1 MEKKYLTLIDGSGYI
16 FRAYFAIKRLEGV
29 NAIFG
34 FCSMLLKVLE
44 EKVNHN
50 DTGHIE
56 NEKIII
62 VFDAARKNWRNEV
75 YDQYK
80 ANRTDSP
87 DDLKPQFKPIKECA
101 EAFGLPTIEME
112 GYEADDIIATYAEQ
126 AKNNGYITR
135 IISSD
140 KDLMQLVEDNSV
152 YMYDSMKDKK
162 VDEAAVFEK
171 FGVSPKQVPDAQALI
186 GDSSD
191 NIPGV
196 PNIGPK
202 KAAKLIQEFGSI
214 ENMISNIEGI
224 DNAKTKETV
233 KDNIDNAEVSKK
245 LATLIRDIDLE
256 THINDVPHAVINAT
270 GLKKIIE
277 TFNFRELERR
287 FENTIKKFQ
296 DTYGNEGF
304 DNKDVELNVPEE
316 ITIFKKEKPQQG
328 DLF

>member
-44 EKVNHN
+44 EKVNSN

-56 NEKIII
+56 NEKIIV

-75 YDQYK
+75 YKEYK
-80 ANRTDSP
+80 ANRTELP
-87 DDLKPQFKPIKECA
+87 DDLKPQFAPIKECA
-101 EAFGLPTIEME
+101 KAFGLPTIELE

-140 KDLMQLVEDNSV
+140 KDLMQLVEDDKV

-162 VDEAAVFEK
+162 IDEAAVFEK
-171 FGVSPKQVPDAQALI
+171 FGVTPPKVPDAQALI

-202 KAAKLIQEFGSI
+202 KASKLIQEFGSI
-214 ENMISNIEGI
+214 ENLLNNI
-224 DNAKTKETV
+224 DNIDNERTKETV
-233 KDNIDNAEVSKK
+233 RENKENAEVSKR
-245 LATLIRDIDLE
+245 LATLIRDIELE
-256 THINDVPHAVINAT
+256 THINNVPHAVINST
-270 GLKKIIE
+270 GLNKIIE

-296 DTYGNEGF
+296 NTYGEEGF
-304 DNKDVELNVPEE
+304 DNKDVELNIPKE
-316 ITIFKKEKPQQG
+316 ITIFKKEKSQQG